1 MKNKETEAV
10 LVKLFGST
18 SRARILTLLFKN
30 IGRLFYQREIM
41 YETGLSLQAVQRELS
56 NLVDLEI
63 IKKRETNAKVYYEPN
78 TSSLF
83 FKPFKEICRAV

>member
-1 MKNKETEAV
+1 
-10 LVKLFGST
+10 
-18 SRARILTLLFKN
+18 
-30 IGRLFYQREIM
+30 M

-63 IKKRETNAKVYYEPN
+63 IKKRETNARVYYEIN

-83 FKPFKEICRAV
+83 FKPFAEICRVVR